1 MSVKKTGLILPDMLG
16 TAENDRIDTLRL
28 RLGNFEIFEE
38 VGIFFEDTSESSDI
52 ILEDITEP
60 VEHMYPIPSDEG
72 RRLGRKQTITISER
86 ELAEKT
92 TPTSWAAKVNALVPL
107 YENEYLFTSFES
119 PLTNEEVLNLEADA
133 PSAGSGVDYVY
144 NFYNRAYES
153 ILGTVNDH
161 EVIQSL
167 YSMFDESSKVG
178 TQESMLTDDTPLYDV
193 NILPPFRGKRDTTL
207 ARSLK
212 RNKNRVL
219 QRQKFENQIVP
230 IENMPL
236 LADYEGSKY
245 LFPMYTNINITLDE
259 KTEFVRLAKETS
271 MGIALTRDLEGVT
284 DTTDVLT
291 APSVQVETI
300 NFSTSVVN
308 ADGTE
313 QLQASSV
320 PVKMLD
326 LMEWSDLDA
335 PAYAYDG
342 TDPDGYPAPPNF
354 YFIGS
359 DAGSFVED
367 DSYGETDSI
376 TVGTAECSSFATLN
390 NTFKE
395 GLGEIANNNRK
406 RIKGIFEG
414 KENYSETVM
423 YKIQKL
429 LGPIQSPPQAPI
441 QTFHFM
447 NSAEVFEFISNE
459 RKFKFVDTQVKYNQE
474 YAYIVT
480 AYQMVVGEKYIYN
493 NVETM
498 GPNSAGHR
506 TAKIDVNMLP
516 TVKLVEVPL
525 FVSTGK
531 ILDNPPLPPEVRFF
545 PLAND
550 RNKLKMFFT
559 ISTGTEDSEPITLT
573 EQEAADAAQ
582 IAINQARTDGKITFR
597 TDDSA
602 SSFQVYRLTRQP
614 ATIDDFSGSLYK
626 IASTQPPKMQ
636 RASSATIEI
645 SQVPN
650 VKYYYMFRTVDI
662 HGGLSNP
669 SAIYEIELY
678 NDGGAGYPIIRHY
691 DLASPNPKTT
701 TKSAR
706 KIIQIV
712 PRIAQAFL
720 NERASGLVNDSGEF
734 EPASGNRHIVLGNQA
749 EPLFGKKFKIRL
761 TSKSTGKKVDLNIN
775 FKTKRIRGEIES

>member
-1 MSVKKTGLILPDMLG
+1 M
-16 TAENDRIDTLRL
+16 
-28 RLGNFEIFEE
+28 
-38 VGIFFEDTSESSDI
+38 
-52 ILEDITEP
+52 
-60 VEHMYPIPSDEG
+60 
-72 RRLGRKQTITISER
+72 
-86 ELAEKT
+86 
-92 TPTSWAAKVNALVPL
+92 
-107 YENEYLFTSFES
+107 
-119 PLTNEEVLNLEADA
+119 
-133 PSAGSGVDYVY
+133 
-144 NFYNRAYES
+144 
-153 ILGTVNDH
+153 
-161 EVIQSL
+161 
-167 YSMFDESSKVG
+167 
-178 TQESMLTDDTPLYDV
+178 
-193 NILPPFRGKRDTTL
+193 
-207 ARSLK
+207 
-212 RNKNRVL
+212 
-219 QRQKFENQIVP
+219 
-230 IENMPL
+230 
-236 LADYEGSKY
+236 
-245 LFPMYTNINITLDE
+245 
-259 KTEFVRLAKETS
+259 
-271 MGIALTRDLEGVT
+271 
-284 DTTDVLT
+284 
-291 APSVQVETI
+291 
-300 NFSTSVVN
+300 
-308 ADGTE
+308 
-313 QLQASSV
+313 
-320 PVKMLD
+320 
-326 LMEWSDLDA
+326 
-335 PAYAYDG
+335 
-342 TDPDGYPAPPNF
+342 
-354 YFIGS
+354 
-359 DAGSFVED
+359 ED

-406 RIKGIFEG
+406 QIKGIFEG

-582 IAINQARTDGKITFR
+582 IAINQARNDGKITFR